1 MNAMHPYPTPPRS
14 PLGGFINASDAATC
28 VIASSRV
35 VKDGILTA
43 ATIVID
49 NATGK
54 ISAVFD
60 SVLPP
65 TDFPIGTPYRDYS
78 PQVILPGLV
87 DAHVHLNE
95 PGRTEWEGFYT
106 GTQAAAFGGVTTV
119 IDMPLN
125 AIPPTTTVENL
136 LVKIKA
142 AQGKCW
148 VDVGFYGGIIPGND
162 QELKALVREGVRGF
176 KGFLIDSGVEEF
188 PAVSAID
195 IEKVF
200 AELADEPTTVMFHA
214 EMLPPIADSVGD
226 DVQVSLPP
234 LAPRGAL
241 NEYNTFLQ
249 SRPPAFETYAIEEI
263 LSMAHLAPNLALH
276 IVHLS
281 AMEGIPLLRKAREQ
295 GINVTAETCPHY
307 LSLAAEQILDG
318 DTRHKCCPPIRSQK
332 NQDKLWAELL
342 EYANEGVIKTIV
354 SDHSPCTPDLKLLPS
369 HIPGHCS
376 PAKGT
381 VQTDMVEVES
391 GDFFSAWGG
400 ISSVGL
406 GLPILWTEMTRR
418 GLTTPEKVETA
429 LMSLVQW
436 CCINTAAQVGLEKQK
451 GSISVGFDA
460 DFCVFDDE
468 SDWIV
473 EPSTMLF
480 RNKCSPY
487 QGKTMNGMVKETW
500 LRGRPIF
507 VKGAQNEGF
516 VGTKCSGQLLLEPR
530 QKELKKVKNG
540 VDDEEVYTYRSR
552 KAMSQQNTFTFL
564 IPWIPYLPF
573 RALKDAY
580 FGLQR
585 VFAYSQACVKKYL
598 SRDVSD
604 KQSTLMSGFL
614 DSKTGEPRKG
624 YMPWSIAQAGHGFM

>member
-1 MNAMHPYPTPPRS
+1 MSTDAIHPYPTPPRS
-14 PLGGFINASDAATC
+14 PFNGSIDAGDSPIS
-28 VIASSRV
+28 VIASSRIV
-35 VKDGILTA
+35 RGKHITA
-43 ATIVID
+43 GTIVID

-54 ISAVFD
+54 ISSIFD
-60 SVLPP
+60 SVLPA
-65 TDFPIGTPYRDYS
+65 TDFPLSTPYRDYS
-78 PQVILPGLV
+78 PQIILPGLV

-125 AIPPTTTVENL
+125 AIPPTTTVANL
-136 LVKIKA
+136 HEKIKA

-148 VDVGFYGGIIPGND
+148 VDVGFYGGIIPGNAH
-162 QELKALVREGVRGF
+162 ELKALVAEGVRGF

-188 PAVSAID
+188 PAVSAGD

-214 EMLPPIADSVGD
+214 EMLPPITDSVGD

-234 LAPRGAL
+234 LVPGGAL
-241 NEYNTFLQ
+241 NAYSTFLR

-295 GINVTAETCPHY
+295 GINITAETCPHY
-307 LSLAAEQILDG
+307 LSLAAEKIMDG
-318 DTRHKCCPPIRSQK
+318 DTRHKCCPPIRSQR

-342 EYANEGVIKTIV
+342 EYASEGVIKTVV

-376 PAKGT
+376 PAKNR
-381 VQTDMVEVES
+381 VQTEQLDEQS

-400 ISSVGL
+400 ISSVGM

-418 GLTTPEKVETA
+418 GLTTPEKLDQAILNLVE
-429 LMSLVQW
+429 W
-436 CCINTAAQVGLEKQK
+436 CCINTAQQVGLEKQK
-451 GSISVGFDA
+451 GQIAVDFDA
-460 DFCVFDDE
+460 DFCIFDDE
-468 SDWIV
+468 QEWIV

-516 VGTKCSGQLLLEPR
+516 IGEKCSGQLLLEPR
-530 QKELKKVKNG
+530 QKELKRVK
-540 VDDEEVYTYRSR
+540 SWFS
-552 KAMSQQNTFTFL
+552 K
-564 IPWIPYLPF
+564 WIGQ
-573 RALKDAY
+573 A
-580 FGLQR
+580 FG
-585 VFAYSQACVKKYL
+585 Y
-598 SRDVSD
+598 
-604 KQSTLMSGFL
+604 
-614 DSKTGEPRKG
+614 
-624 YMPWSIAQAGHGFM
+624 